1 MLIFKPSP
9 AHRKISRCLK
19 RKNDNNMSLPSLYSK
34 KQQYSSIIV
43 MDRCSIDGQMN

>member
-9 AHRKISRCLK
+9 AHHKISRCLK
-19 RKNDNNMSLPSLYSK
+19 RKNDNNMSLPSPYFK
-34 KQQYSSIIV
+34 KQQYSSTIV